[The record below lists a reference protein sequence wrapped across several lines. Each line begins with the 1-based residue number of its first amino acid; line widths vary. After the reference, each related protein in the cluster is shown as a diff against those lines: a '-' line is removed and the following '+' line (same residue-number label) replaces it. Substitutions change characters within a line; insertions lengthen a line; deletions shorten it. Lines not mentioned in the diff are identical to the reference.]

1 MIASRDLLQPPWES
15 PGVVALLRAALEEDI
30 GTGDVTTEAIVPEAA
45 LARAH
50 LIARRPTVAAAL
62 PLSARLLAE
71 LDSRARVEICVPEG
85 ARVAAGTCLVRLQG
99 RARALLMAERTLLNL
114 LGRLCG
120 IATLTRAFVDA
131 LEGTGVLLR
140 DTRKT
145 TPLWRALE
153 KYAVRTGGGTNHRF
167 GLFDGIL
174 IKENHAAVAGGVAE
188 AVRRARAAA
197 ISRGLRIEAE
207 VRNEDELH
215 QALEAGA
222 DELLLDNVGPAEG
235 ERLVALARRL
245 RPDCR
250 IEISGGITLATVRA
264 YAAARPD
271 FISVG
276 AITHS
281 APAAD
286 LSLLFEPQP

>member
-1 MIASRDLLQPPWES
+1 MIASTYPLQPPWES
-15 PGVVALLRAALEEDI
+15 PRMVALVRAALEEDI
-30 GTGDVTTEAIVPEAA
+30 GAGDVTTEAIVPEAA
-45 LARAH
+45 QARAR
-50 LIARRPTVAAAL
+50 LIARRPAVVAAL
-62 PLSARLLAE
+62 PLAARLLGE
-71 LDSRARVEICVPEG
+71 LD
-85 ARVAAGTCLVRLQG
+85 G

-153 KYAVRTGGGTNHRF
+153 KYAVRAGGGTNHRF

-197 ISRGLRIEAE
+197 TRHGLRIEAE
-207 VRNEDELH
+207 VRNEDELR

-222 DELLLDNVGPAEG
+222 DELLLDNVAPDEAA
-235 ERLVALARRL
+235 RLVALARRL

-250 IEISGGITLATVRA
+250 IELSGGITLATVRA